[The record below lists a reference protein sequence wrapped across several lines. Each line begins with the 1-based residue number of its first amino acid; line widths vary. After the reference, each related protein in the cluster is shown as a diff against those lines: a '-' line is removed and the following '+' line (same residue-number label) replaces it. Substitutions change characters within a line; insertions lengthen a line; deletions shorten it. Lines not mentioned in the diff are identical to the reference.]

1 MMDALARRGP
11 DSHGDAAWP
20 GAALGHR
27 RLAILDL
34 SAAGHQPMLTDDG
47 QVGLVFN
54 GCIYNFLE
62 LKQDLEKTGYP
73 FRGSGDTEVLLA
85 GYREWGIDEL
95 VRRLHGMFAFAV
107 WDHPQRKLTL
117 VRDRLGVKP
126 LMWWS
131 SGKEIAFAS
140 TLGALRAAGING
152 PIDAD
157 AIVQFL
163 EFGFV
168 LDDRSVWQGLHKLPP
183 AHILEWQA
191 GEVRQRCYWSLNN
204 EPDPNL
210 RIDWEEA
217 VRETERLLLE
227 SVRLRLCSD
236 VPIGAL
242 LSGGIDSSLVC
253 WALAENKS
261 DVRAFTVGMP
271 GDPADE
277 TAAARATAARLGI
290 RHQMVELP
298 EQEPMLE
305 TMCLAFSEPFA
316 CQSAQ
321 ALLRVSQA
329 IKPEATV
336 LLTGDGGDD
345 VFFGYPS
352 FLNTWRAQK
361 LAEALPASLARSVG
375 ALGRSLPG
383 NGAVRKFR
391 NLLECATGGLG
402 PLSRMRPGMPYYED
416 RGMLGPRLTGRK
428 LAQREIADSFES
440 ARHLLR
446 DAFGAHRKQHF
457 TSEFMPKVDG
467 ATMYFA
473 LEARAPLLDHKLWEF
488 GASLPAHLRLHGGQ
502 PKAIL
507 REIAR
512 RRVGVEAAGRA
523 KQGFTVPAE
532 RWLAGRWSKS
542 LDILRGNPLVVSE
555 GWINPGVLDRAIDEA
570 LRNQW
575 VPPQIAHLL
584 TLEHWL
590 AHQSH
595 QAAPDFQLA
604 DAPAGA

>member
-1 MMDALARRGP
+1 MCGIAGFVSASRPEQTLHLVGTMMDALARRGP

-140 TLGALRAAGING
+140 TLGALRAAGITG

-191 GEVRQRCYWSLNN
+191 GEVRQRSYWSLNN

-277 TAAARATAARLGI
+277 I
-290 RHQMVELP
+290 
-298 EQEPMLE
+298 
-305 TMCLAFSEPFA
+305 
-316 CQSAQ
+316 
-321 ALLRVSQA
+321 
-329 IKPEATV
+329 
-336 LLTGDGGDD
+336 
-345 VFFGYPS
+345 
-352 FLNTWRAQK
+352 
-361 LAEALPASLARSVG
+361 
-375 ALGRSLPG
+375 
-383 NGAVRKFR
+383 
-391 NLLECATGGLG
+391 
-402 PLSRMRPGMPYYED
+402 
-416 RGMLGPRLTGRK
+416 
-428 LAQREIADSFES
+428 
-440 ARHLLR
+440 
-446 DAFGAHRKQHF
+446 
-457 TSEFMPKVDG
+457 
-467 ATMYFA
+467 
-473 LEARAPLLDHKLWEF
+473 
-488 GASLPAHLRLHGGQ
+488 
-502 PKAIL
+502 
-507 REIAR
+507 
-512 RRVGVEAAGRA
+512 
-523 KQGFTVPAE
+523 
-532 RWLAGRWSKS
+532 
-542 LDILRGNPLVVSE
+542 
-555 GWINPGVLDRAIDEA
+555 
-570 LRNQW
+570 
-575 VPPQIAHLL
+575 
-584 TLEHWL
+584 
-590 AHQSH
+590 
-595 QAAPDFQLA
+595 
-604 DAPAGA
+604 